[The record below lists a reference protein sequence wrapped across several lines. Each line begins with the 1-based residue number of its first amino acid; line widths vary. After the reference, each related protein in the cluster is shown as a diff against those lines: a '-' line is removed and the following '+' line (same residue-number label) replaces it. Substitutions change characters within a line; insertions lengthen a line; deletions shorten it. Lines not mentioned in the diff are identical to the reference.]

1 MAHHAEDLRDAQ
13 SILSMEEDIDL
24 DLAQGD
30 RISRRVAHGVYR
42 ILHNRKVVGEE
53 LWGIF
58 GLRAGGYR
66 LMSEIDLKW
75 PTPNQQRVQL
85 DVDANWQTLSLWAQ
99 IDLHGKRRVAHY
111 LPTENGIEVSV
122 MEGSLR
128 YADAG
133 RSADQPFQ
141 LAPAA
146 KPKSILSTTLP
157 AQDNTFLDFGS
168 TLLNFAHLQ
177 RIALKP
183 GKSTD
188 IRTVV
193 VMQPALE
200 PFELVQV
207 YTYQRDEQITSLIE
221 PYVNTRRYMI
231 EERDGLSEAGAPVTT
246 LWVDEHGVAV
256 KQDVLLGRDT
266 HGCEL
271 TSYTWQGD

>member
-1 MAHHAEDLRDAQ
+1 M
-13 SILSMEEDIDL
+13 EDIDL
-24 DLAQGD
+24 DLEQGD
-30 RISRRVAHGVYR
+30 RISQRVAHGVYR

-75 PTPNQQRVQL
+75 PSSNQQRVRL
-85 DVDANWQTLSLWAQ
+85 DVGAAWQTQSLWAQ
-99 IDLHGKRRVAHY
+99 IDMGGKRRVAHY
-111 LPTENGIEVSV
+111 TPAVDGIEINV

-128 YADAG
+128 YAGAG
-133 RSADQPFQ
+133 RNPDQPFQ

-146 KPKSILSTTLP
+146 RPKPVLNTTLP
-157 AQDNTFLDFGS
+157 AQDDVFLDFGS
-168 TLLNFAHLQ
+168 TLLNFAHLK

-183 GKSTD
+183 GKSVN

-193 VMQPALE
+193 VMQPTLE
-200 PFELVQV
+200 PLSLVQV

-231 EERDGLSEAGAPVTT
+231 EERDGLSEAGAPITT
-246 LWVDEHGVAV
+246 LWVDDHGVAV

-271 TSYTWQGD
+271 MIYTWQGES